1 MSIRALRLCHHCA
14 VPLSED
20 DREHYVF
27 ECHTCVMSEF
37 DLGEAVRRDPSHP
50 EAHRLTRGAVET
62 GQGTA
67 PRATFRVISG
77 ARAA

>member
-20 DREHYVF
+20 DCEHYVF
-27 ECHTCVMSEF
+27 ECHACVMSEF
-37 DLGEAVRRDPSHP
+37 DLAEAVRRDPTHP
-50 EAHRLTRGAVET
+50 EAYRLTRGAVET
-62 GQGTA
+62 GAA
-67 PRATFRVISG
+67 PRATLRVISG